1 MADDARRKNPIDDCP
16 MTAAMA
22 AIGGKWKLTTLWWL
36 NERPHQFAEL
46 RRKVFDVSAKVM
58 TEQLRE
64 LEADGLVSRQE
75 TGPVPA
81 PVIYSLT
88 DYGRAV
94 MPVVE
99 SLRRWGAGHVE
110 KFGGEPLASPTRAV
124 R

>member
-1 MADDARRKNPIDDCP
+1 

-22 AIGGKWKLTTLWWL
+22 AMGGKWKLTTLWWL

-46 RRKVFDVSAKVM
+46 RRKVFDISPKVM
-58 TEQLRE
+58 AEQLRE
-64 LEADGLVSRQE
+64 LEADGLVQREE

-88 DYGRAV
+88 DYGRQV

-99 SLRRWGAGHVE
+99 AVRRWGTRHIE
-110 KFGGEPLASPTRAV
+110 KFGGDPLPVPTRRAG
-124 R
+124 

>member
-1 MADDARRKNPIDDCP
+1 MTRRKNPIDDCP
-16 MTAAMA
+16 MTASMA
-22 AIGGKWKLTTLWWL
+22 AMGGKWKLTILWWL
-36 NERPHQFAEL
+36 NERPHHFAEL
-46 RRKVFDVSAKVM
+46 RRKVFDVSPKVM

-88 DYGRAV
+88 DYGRSV

-99 SLRRWGAGHVE
+99 AVRRWGVGHVE
-110 KFGGEPLASPTRAV
+110 KFGGEPLAAPTR
-124 R
+124 RLG

>member
-99 SLRRWGAGHVE
+99 SLRRWGVGHVE
-110 KFGGEPLASPTRAV
+110 KFGGDPLPAPTR
-124 R
+124 RIG